1 MTQKIVVGLDI
12 GTTKICSI
20 VGRLNEHNKLEV
32 LGIGK
37 RPSDGGVTRGVVT
50 NINKTVDAI
59 IHSVKQAEEISNVD
73 IQNVHVGIAGSHI
86 KSFQHSGMLIRQDV
100 DSEITQSDLKKLEED
115 MYRTAVQ
122 PGDKILHVLPQDYT
136 VDGEPNI
143 SDPIGMAGIR
153 LEGNFHIITGQI
165 SAVKNIN
172 RCVQRSDY
180 QIAGITLEPL
190 ASASAVLSPEELEA
204 GVALV
209 DIGGGTTDVAIFH
222 ENIIRHSAVIPYG
235 GDIITKDI
243 KEGCS
248 VMQSHAE
255 LLKVKAGSCLA
266 ELTNEN
272 EIITIPGIRGR
283 DPKEISV
290 KNLARIIEAR
300 MSEILNLVYYH
311 IKASNMEKKLT
322 CGIVLTGGGAMMKNI
337 IQLCELT
344 TGLDTR
350 MGYPNEHLA
359 NSFSDD
365 LKSPIYA
372 TAVGLVLRGYQD
384 NLHFDNN
391 HKTIEKA
398 EVEQETI
405 PQEEEKKNDGKK
417 KQPKSNFFN
426 TIGINLKEWLKDE
439 TDIQDFDDINK

>member
-1 MTQKIVVGLDI
+1 MTKKIVVGLDI

-32 LGIGK
+32 LGVGK

-100 DSEITQSDLKKLEED
+100 ESEITQTDLNRLEED
-115 MYRTAVQ
+115 MHRTAVQ

-143 SDPIGMAGIR
+143 LDPIGMAGIR

-172 RCVQRSDY
+172 RCVQRSDF
-180 QIAGITLEPL
+180 QVAGVTLEPL

-222 ENIIRHSAVIPYG
+222 ESIIRHSAVIPYG

-290 KNLARIIEAR
+290 EKIFSNSNPDSTMKLGKAR
-300 MSEILNLVYYH
+300 
-311 IKASNMEKKLT
+311 
-322 CGIVLTGGGAMMKNI
+322 GIVFLVAARKGLKISEYSPNTIKKSLVGYGHADKNQI
-337 IQLCELT
+337 KKMIE
-344 TGLDTR
+344 R
-350 MGYPNEHLA
+350 IYPNIEIENEDSADIVTFLA
-359 NSFSDD
+359 GHFAPLAQLWTSVTESLCF
-365 LKSPIYA
+365 LLPTLPALYA
-372 TAVGLVLRGYQD
+372 LRAIVD
-384 NLHFDNN
+384 N
-391 HKTIEKA
+391 T
-398 EVEQETI
+398 
-405 PQEEEKKNDGKK
+405 
-417 KQPKSNFFN
+417 
-426 TIGINLKEWLKDE
+426 
-439 TDIQDFDDINK
+439 